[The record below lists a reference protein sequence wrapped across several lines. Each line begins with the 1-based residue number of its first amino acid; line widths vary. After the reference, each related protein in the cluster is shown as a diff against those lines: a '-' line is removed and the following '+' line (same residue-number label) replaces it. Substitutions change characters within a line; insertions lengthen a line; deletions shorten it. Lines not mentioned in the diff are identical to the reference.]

1 MNSSAQNQCRPA
13 DSPFVFTSAGHLAI
27 KHDHSLLQ
35 ASPPADSQK
44 QQQHHPSKST
54 AHSAPSRSQL
64 PPRQAS
70 QPPLRDPAV
79 AAQLAAVAEA
89 RGKQAEG
96 RGKGKKPV
104 PGRLPDASREGS
116 HVPPSFQTSG
126 AYVAPGWQ
134 PDLMQQYS
142 TCVHEDHSWHAGP
155 ELVILSATA
164 QGCRS
169 GICYL

>member
-1 MNSSAQNQCRPA
+1 MTPSAQDQCRPA
-13 DSPFVFTSAGHLAI
+13 ELPCVLISAGHLAI
-27 KHDHSLLQ
+27 KHGNPLLQ
-35 ASPPADSQK
+35 ASSPSDSQK
-44 QQQHHPSKST
+44 QQQHRASNL
-54 AHSAPSRSQL
+54 SAYPAPLRSQL

-126 AYVAPGWQ
+126 AYVAPGRQ
-134 PDLMQQYS
+134 PTYLMQQ
-142 TCVHEDHSWHAGP
+142 
-155 ELVILSATA
+155 
-164 QGCRS
+164 
-169 GICYL
+169 